1 MLCDIH
7 PVIHRRKSRS
17 DSLTTVSLK
26 EVEMRTSNQYLLSSL
41 KILFAFLLGLGSSK
55 TIKAI
60 DDHSGLA
67 LLVGCTKYDHLDPA
81 VHLHGP
87 ANDVALMQKMLCGR
101 FGFAAARVVMLSE
114 DTGQKELRP
123 TRFNIEREFHRL
135 ASKATAGEQVVIF
148 MAGHGSQQPDI
159 NPTPD
164 DPEPDGLDEIF
175 LPADVSS
182 WNGDVGSIPNCIVDD
197 EFSKWLKA
205 IEAKGALVTI
215 VMDACH
221 SGTMTRGIGERTRE
235 LPPGTLVP
243 SEVMSRATQTA
254 TKNSEKTRGGGSI
267 AESPARESLCD
278 STGTVAIY
286 AAQSTEVTVEKE
298 LPADSVDRKPYGLLT
313 YTMNQVLSR
322 SEEPISYREL
332 VRQVQAQY
340 AGSGRSF
347 PTPMIEG
354 IGRDR
359 EVFGSKTW
367 SKKAPIRLTKKGKGL
382 AIDAGLLQGIA
393 SDSVLAVRE
402 RENSK
407 EPIGFVRVQVARTM
421 TSEVVPCE
429 YEGNTVNKN
438 VPEDGWCR
446 IVYADAGDLRMK
458 VAVVGKNEASVSSLR
473 SAVEKASKLAES
485 VFVIVDQV
493 SDANWVAVV
502 DVNGVLITPSE
513 SLALVIEKNQKPI
526 NSFGPREF
534 SLETQA
540 WVSES
545 FERIGRAYN
554 LKRLAV
560 SESMSDGNLQVPR
573 IEFEIRRKNESVDK
587 ENGSASEKQSFKDGE
602 ELQIV
607 IRNPCP
613 FAVDATLLYIDQN
626 FEIASLFPNTAEI
639 NRLEKK
645 EERSFVSHV
654 TADRDSMEHIV
665 VLALRGIGPIQDFA
679 SLCQPGIKGTSRAPG
694 GSGES
699 PLQKLLGKALGNGSQ
714 TRGLSRPPVPQHSMQ
729 IYSWEVLK

>member
-1 MLCDIH
+1 MQ
-7 PVIHRRKSRS
+7 S
-17 DSLTTVSLK
+17 
-26 EVEMRTSNQYLLSSL
+26 SNQKLWFFLRILSAL
-41 KILFAFLLGLGSSK
+41 LLGLGSTGTVTASDK
-55 TIKAI
+55 
-60 DDHSGLA
+60 HSGLA
-67 LLVGCTKYDHLDPA
+67 LLVGCTKYDHLNPA

-87 ANDVALMQKMLCGR
+87 ANDVALMQKMLCER
-101 FGFAAARVVMLSE
+101 FGFSPSLVVMLSE
-114 DTGQKELRP
+114 DTGQKMLRP
-123 TRFNIEREFHRL
+123 TRANIEREFHRL
-135 ASKATAGEQVVIF
+135 ASEATSGQQVVIF

-182 WNGDVGSIPNCIVDD
+182 WDGDIGSIPNCIVDD

-243 SEVMSRATQTA
+243 GEVMSRATQA
-254 TKNSEKTRGGGSI
+254 AIKNREQTHGDGSI
-267 AESPARESLCD
+267 PETQMKESLCD
-278 STGTVAIY
+278 SAGTVAIY

-298 LPADSVDRKPYGLLT
+298 LPADSDDRKPYGLLT

-322 SEEPISYREL
+322 SVEPISYREL

-359 EVFGSKTW
+359 EVFGSRTW
-367 SKKAPIRLTKKGKGL
+367 SKKAPVRLAKKGKGL
-382 AIDAGLLQGIA
+382 VIDAGLLQGIS
-393 SDSVLAVRE
+393 SDSILAVRE
-402 RENSK
+402 SENARE
-407 EPIGFVRVQVARTM
+407 PVGFVRVQAAKTM
-421 TSEVVPCE
+421 SSEVVPCE

-438 VPEDGWCR
+438 LPDEGWCQ

-458 VAVVGKNEASVSSLR
+458 VAAVGKNEAMVASLR
-473 SAVEKASKLAES
+473 SAIEKASRLAES
-485 VFVIVDQV
+485 VLLLVDQP

-502 DVNGVLITPSE
+502 DRNGVLISPQE
-513 SLALVIEKNQKPI
+513 SLALVIENNEKPT

-534 SLETQA
+534 HDETLT
-540 WVSES
+540 WVTES

-554 LKRLAV
+554 LKRLAA
-560 SESMSDGNLQVPR
+560 SESTSDGNIQVPR
-573 IEFEIRRKNESVDK
+573 IEFEIIRKNQTG
-587 ENGSASEKQSFKDGE
+587 ENVGLNFAEKQSFRDGE
-602 ELQIV
+602 NVEIV

-626 FEIASLFPNTAEI
+626 FKITSLFPSLGEI
-639 NRLEKK
+639 NRLGPK
-645 EERSFVSHV
+645 EVSSFPSTVES
-654 TADRDSMEHIV
+654 DRDSMEHMV
-665 VLALRGIGPIQDFA
+665 VIAVRGNGPIQDFA
-679 SLCQPGIKGTSRAPG
+679 SLCQTGVKGTSRG
-694 GSGES
+694 NEDS
-699 PLQKLLGKALGNGSQ
+699 PLQKLLGTALGNGSK
-714 TRGLSRPPVPQHSMQ
+714 TRGIGRQPLPLHSMQ
-729 IYSWEVLK
+729 IYSWEVLKK